1 MDNTVKY
8 ETRTAVLSGGR
19 DGGRAATEAI
29 AALIEAG
36 ALAANVRVA
45 TQAIDDNE
53 AFWVW
58 LADRLVEVQVTS
70 TNQTR

>member
-36 ALAANVRVA
+36 ALATGARGA
-45 TQAIDDNE
+45 TQTVVDDE
-53 AFWVW
+53 TFGVW
-58 LADRLVEVQVTS
+58 LADRLVEVQVIA
-70 TNQTR
+70 TNQVR